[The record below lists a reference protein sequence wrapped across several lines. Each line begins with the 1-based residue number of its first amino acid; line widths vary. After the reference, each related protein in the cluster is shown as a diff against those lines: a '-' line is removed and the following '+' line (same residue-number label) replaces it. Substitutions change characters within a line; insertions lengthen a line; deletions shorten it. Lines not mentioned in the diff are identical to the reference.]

1 MHIPLATYRVQLNK
15 DFPFEKVE
23 PLLDFLRKLGISDI
37 YTSPVLQAQ
46 PGSTHGYDV
55 TNYEEVNKDLG
66 GYEGFKHFCLTLQEK
81 GLNLCVDIVPNH
93 MASTEYNIY
102 WQDVL
107 KKREN
112 SEFAFL
118 FDVNWVHSNQDKL
131 VYRRFFDINELVCM
145 RVEDPKVFAKTHH
158 LLFSLIN
165 KELIQGLRIDHIDG
179 LRNPADYL
187 NSLKK
192 ITHSSLYI
200 IVEKIL
206 GFNETLPETWLIDGT
221 TGYDFLNR
229 LNQVYIKPSGLKKM
243 IAFYEP
249 LTQSTKT
256 VEQIRQESII
266 LVIEKLFSAE
276 FQNLVTTLQ
285 ELISEKDHEVGII
298 LLQICALMPIYRIYG
313 NSDFYSHQEKELI
326 NNIFERVNTKRRD
339 LLEKIQQVLLLDF
352 DGNQNEQ
359 QRKRCAKWLSN
370 WQVLTG
376 PLMAKGFEDTTCY
389 RYNAFLSLN
398 EVGSAPEYFSR
409 AGELNDFHS
418 YNALKQEKWP
428 NSLNATSTHDTKRS
442 EDVRARLNVL
452 SEISEEW
459 ISTVRL
465 WMEQNQSKKT
475 MVNQQLAPDIN
486 DEIMLYQTLIGIWPS
501 NGINQALK
509 DRIHTFLTKALREGK
524 SHTTWFAPNEA
535 YEKAV
540 INFFES
546 LFHDQWFLKSFT
558 MLQKKVAF
566 FGMYNSL
573 SQVVLKITSPGAPDF
588 YQGCESWCLSLVDPD
603 NRSLIDYNHLTSLL
617 SEEPLSDLL
626 RTWEDGRI
634 KLNTMRKLLEIRN
647 RFKNV
652 FMYGKY
658 IPLEVQGNLAKH
670 VIAFAREFDNSY
682 IIVISLR
689 WVSQLISPFTFW
701 SSSAFN
707 QDDKI
712 ILPKM
717 YNRAFH
723 SLLTGDEILSTDDS
737 ILIADVLEKLPFNI
751 L

>member
-1 MHIPLATYRVQLNK
+1 MRIPLATYRVQLNK
-15 DFPFEKVE
+15 DLPFEKVE
-23 PLLDFLRKLGISDI
+23 SLLDFFKKLGISDI
-37 YTSPVLQAQ
+37 YTSPILQAQ
-46 PGSTHGYDV
+46 PGSTHGYDA
-55 TNYEEVNKDLG
+55 TNYEEINQDLG
-66 GYEGFKHFCLTLQEK
+66 GYDGFKHFCLTLQEK

-93 MASTEYNIY
+93 MASTEHNNY

-107 KKREN
+107 KKREK
-112 SEFAFL
+112 SDFAFL
-118 FDVNWVHSNQDKL
+118 FDVNWTHSTQDKL

-145 RVEDPKVFAKTHH
+145 RVEDPNVFAKTHQ
-158 LLFSLIN
+158 LLFSLI
-165 KELIQGLRIDHIDG
+165 KQKLIQGLRIDHIDG
-179 LRNPADYL
+179 LRNPAHYL
-187 NSLKK
+187 KSLKEH
-192 ITHSSLYI
+192 TASDFYI
-200 IVEKIL
+200 VVEKIL
-206 GFNETLPETWLIDGT
+206 GFAETLPETWLIDGT

-229 LNQVYIKPSGLKKM
+229 LNQVYVKPSGLKKI
-243 IAFYEP
+243 IASYGS

-266 LVIEKLFSAE
+266 LVLEKLFNTE
-276 FQNLVTTLQ
+276 FQNLVTALQ
-285 ELISEKDHEVGII
+285 ELIGEKDHEIGII

-313 NSDFYSHQEKELI
+313 NLDFYSYQEKELI
-326 NNIFERVNTKRRD
+326 NNILERVNTKRRD

-352 DGNQNEQ
+352 DGNQDEQ
-359 QRKRCAKWLSN
+359 KQRCAKWLSN

-409 AGELNDFHS
+409 AGDLQDFHS

-428 NSLNATSTHDTKRS
+428 NSLNTTSTHDTKRS
-442 EDVRARLNVL
+442 EDMRARLNVL

-459 ISTVRL
+459 ISTLRL
-465 WMEQNQSKKT
+465 WMEQNQSKKAI
-475 MVNQQLAPDIN
+475 VNQQLAPDN
-486 DEIMLYQTLIGIWPS
+486 TDEIMLYQTLIGIWPF
-501 NGINQALK
+501 NGINQTLK
-509 DRIHTFLTKALREGK
+509 ERINTFLIKALRERK
-524 SHTTWFAPNEA
+524 CHTTWFAPNEA

-546 LFHDQWFLKSFT
+546 LFDDPWFLKSFT

-588 YQGCESWCLSLVDPD
+588 YQGCESWCFSLVDPD
-603 NRSLIDYNHLTSLL
+603 NRSLIDYNHITSLL
-617 SEEPLSDLL
+617 SEEPLPDLL
-626 RTWEDGRI
+626 KTWEDGRI

-682 IIVISLR
+682 IVVVTLR
-689 WVSQLISPFTFW
+689 WISQLISPFTSW
-701 SSSAFN
+701 SNLAFN

-737 ILIADVLEKLPFNI
+737 ILMADVLEKLPFNI